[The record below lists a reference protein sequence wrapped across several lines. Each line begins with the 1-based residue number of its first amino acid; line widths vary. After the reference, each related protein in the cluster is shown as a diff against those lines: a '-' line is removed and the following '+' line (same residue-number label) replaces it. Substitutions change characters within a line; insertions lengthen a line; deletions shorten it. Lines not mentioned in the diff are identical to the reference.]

1 MVQYLIVWTET
12 AIKQRRG
19 ILRYWTLRNQ
29 STVYSEKLIEQ
40 IRERIELISKN
51 PEMGKESSHLNTRQ
65 VAMGNFSIYYK
76 ALENQLII
84 TAFWDNR
91 QDPKKIFKLLNKK

>member
-1 MVQYLIVWTET
+1 MAQNAIIWTET
-12 AIKQRRG
+12 AIMQRRE
-19 ILRYWTLRNQ
+19 ILKYWTLRNQ

-51 PEMGKESSHLNTRQ
+51 PEIGKETSHLNTRQ
-65 VAMGNFSIYYK
+65 VAIGNFSIYYK
-76 ALENQLII
+76 AEENQLII

-91 QDPKKIFKLLNKK
+91 QDPKKLFKLLNKK